1 LQILSHSKNL
11 QGSHVFWLKGDGTF
25 GQVFFKPFTSFL
37 FYFGPKI
44 CTPAGVPWLYQRV
57 SGLNAGK
64 GTCADYFTWRMCP
77 HLIAVLAIVYP
88 LEYDIDFL
96 LAPSHPESHR
106 REYLKKVD
114 GTFRP

>member
-1 LQILSHSKNL
+1 MFSGSKATVPAARYFLNLSLLLFLIL
-11 QGSHVFWLKGDGTF
+11 GSNRLHDRDGD
-25 GQVFFKPFTSFL
+25 S
-37 FYFGPKI
+37 
-44 CTPAGVPWLYQRV
+44 C
-57 SGLNAGK
+57 
-64 GTCADYFTWRMCP
+64 TCADYFSWRMCP

-106 REYLKKVD
+106 REYLKVD